1 MKFLLKNPGF
11 CGGGPI
17 NFSKKAPLPTGPLD
31 YLLPNFFCKSRAG
44 EKNNPD
50 EPYYHSTTV

>member
-17 NFSKKAPLPTGPLD
+17 NFSKKAPLPT
-31 YLLPNFFCKSRAG
+31 
-44 EKNNPD
+44 
-50 EPYYHSTTV
+50 HSIIFDSL